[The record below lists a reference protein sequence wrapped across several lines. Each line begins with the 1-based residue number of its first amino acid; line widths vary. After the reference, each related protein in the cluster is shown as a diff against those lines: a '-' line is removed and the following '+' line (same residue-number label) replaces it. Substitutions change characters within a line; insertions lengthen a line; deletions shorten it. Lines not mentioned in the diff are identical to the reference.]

1 MQQNLRFHLFF
12 IFFNEYLCQRN
23 LLFFFFSPYNAIIII
38 SKPVGFRF

>member
-12 IFFNEYLCQRN
+12 IFFYEYLCHRN
-23 LLFFFFSPYNAIIII
+23 LLFFLPYNAIIII